1 MNHVL
6 PYYAQEP
13 PLGTLSPG
21 AQSGDPNQAFE
32 AALTSVFQAANANS
46 DFVTQ
51 ELLWGP
57 VGTFV

>member
-1 MNHVL
+1 MQAANAVL
-6 PYYAQEP
+6 GQV
-13 PLGTLSPG
+13 SPG
-21 AQSGDPNQAFE
+21 TPDPNQAFE